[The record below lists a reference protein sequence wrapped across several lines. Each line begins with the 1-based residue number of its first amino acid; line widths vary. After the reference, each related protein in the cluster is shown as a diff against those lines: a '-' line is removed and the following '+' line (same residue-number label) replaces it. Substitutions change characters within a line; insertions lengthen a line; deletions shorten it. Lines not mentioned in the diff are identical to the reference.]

1 MRATITLLLA
11 LALSGGAVCAQD
23 KTWKAYLPPDSSF
36 SVELPAP
43 LRRVKSFEGEHGAS
57 LEPDQEIK
65 GVSCYAAIETTPRD
79 SRFGIIVVRAKGLR
93 RIPMSRE
100 EFLRSL
106 SYTFLA
112 DDDETQYM
120 REPVSARQ
128 GGLSGKEYLYV
139 KDSSPSLFTRGRVFD
154 AGGIFYVLVYVGR
167 DEKDL
172 ASPDAERF
180 LNSFRPR
187 GRAKGR

>member
-11 LALSGGAVCAQD
+11 LALSGGAVYAQD

-65 GVSCYAAIETTPRD
+65 GASCYAAIETTPRD
-79 SRFGIIVVRAKGLR
+79 SRFGIIAIRAKGLR
-93 RIPMSRE
+93 RIRMSRE

-112 DDDETQYM
+112 DDDETQYL
-120 REPVSARQ
+120 REPVPVRQ
-128 GGLSGKEYLYV
+128 GGLSGREYLYV

-180 LNSFRPR
+180 LKSFRLG
-187 GRAKGR
+187 GRAKRQ